1 MWNLYWLSQFQARAG
16 NMVVQ
21 GINGMW
27 GVLLPAAGLLDPPY
41 GRNKNWELSKDP
53 VFGQYKKQNWRKES
67 TAIYVELEFICF
79 LGTKHN

>member
-1 MWNLYWLSQFQARAG
+1 
-16 NMVVQ
+16 MVVQ

-53 VFGQYKKQNWRKES
+53 VFGQYKKQN
-67 TAIYVELEFICF
+67 
-79 LGTKHN
+79 